1 MSSERRIRGTLFS
14 GGRFEFALADD
25 VPPDL
30 TGHGPAVDRDRLA
43 RGVLSVDGRS
53 RSIDSLLARDFHAL
67 RALATARGLLPDPA
81 VSIPCSNCEKRFL
94 TRPGAAFPTGPFDD
108 AELNDDELDAPF
120 LYDVPHP
127 VAGQPGEVYVRIAER
142 TVAELLPAWRAV
154 AEGRTAF
161 SRAFVE
167 AWGLRAV
174 GDANEP
180 GPIALALRSD
190 EILALSVEEL
200 LGAAH
205 YPARL
210 TAEVRCPSC
219 DAANLVEVPFYREFL
234 DDEVTAMPLAA
245 EVSGRADFPDDATFA
260 RIAEGLAAPFL
271 AADADHAERAIVP
284 RAPVAFR
291 VDAGIPAVDASG
303 VPLLGSYR
311 PSVDGL
317 PPIVTLYTR
326 SFRELAGTPATEES
340 ADWHEEL
347 EETVRHEFAH
357 HAAALA
363 GFDEVDDDE
372 QAEIEEA
379 DARRRGRRVV
389 ARERSPLR
397 HPLFWA
403 IVLALLGM
411 VVLALRGR

>member
-25 VPPDL
+25 APSDRA
-30 TGHGPAVDRDRLA
+30 GHGPAADWERLA
-43 RGVLSVDGRS
+43 RGALTVDGRS
-53 RSIDSLLARDFHAL
+53 RSVDSLLARDFHAL

-81 VSIPCSNCEKRFL
+81 VSIPCSNCEKRFVV
-94 TRPGAAFPTGPFDD
+94 RPGAAFPTGPFDD
-108 AELNDDELDAPF
+108 AELHDDELDAPF
-120 LYDVPHP
+120 LYDVPHLL
-127 VAGQPGEVYVRIAER
+127 AGQSGEVYVRIAER

-154 AEGRTAF
+154 ADGRTAF
-161 SRAFVE
+161 SRAFVD

-174 GDANEP
+174 GDASEP
-180 GPIALALRSD
+180 GPIAQALRSD

-200 LGAAH
+200 LQAAH

-234 DDEVTAMPLAA
+234 DDEVTEMPQAPFGP
-245 EVSGRADFPDDATFA
+245 SRTGFPDDATFA
-260 RIAEGLAAPFL
+260 RVAEGIAAPFL
-271 AADADHAERAIVP
+271 AADAEHAEGAIVP
-284 RAPVAFR
+284 RPPVAFR
-291 VDAGIPAVDASG
+291 VDAGIPAVDAAG

-326 SFRELAGTPATEES
+326 SFRALDAEAAEEG

-372 QAEIEEA
+372 QAEIDEE

-389 ARERSPLR
+389 GRERSPLR
-397 HPLFWA
+397 HPFFWA
-403 IVLALLGM
+403 IVLALVAM
-411 VVLALRGR
+411 VVLAIRGR

>member
-1 MSSERRIRGTLFS
+1 MNSERRIRGTLFS
-14 GGRFEFALADD
+14 GGRFEFALADHG
-25 VPPDL
+25 PPDRS
-30 TGHGPAVDRDRLA
+30 GHGPAADWERLA
-43 RGVLSVDGRS
+43 RGRLTVDGRS
-53 RSIDSLLARDFHAL
+53 RSVDSLLARDFHAL
-67 RALATARGLLPDPA
+67 RALATARGLLHDPA
-81 VSIPCSNCEKRFL
+81 VSIPCSNCEKRFVV
-94 TRPGAAFPTGPFDD
+94 RPGAAFPTGPFDD

-120 LYDVPHP
+120 LYDVPHLL
-127 VAGQPGEVYVRIAER
+127 AGQSGEVYVRIAER
-142 TVAELLPAWRAV
+142 TVGELLPAWRAV
-154 AEGRTAF
+154 ADGRTAF
-161 SRAFVE
+161 SRAFVD

-174 GDANEP
+174 GDASEP
-180 GPIALALRSD
+180 GPIAQALRSD

-200 LGAAH
+200 LQAAH

-234 DDEVTAMPLAA
+234 DEEVTEMPLAA
-245 EVSGRADFPDDATFA
+245 FDASRNGFPDDATFA
-260 RIAEGLAAPFL
+260 RIAEGVAAPFL
-271 AADADHAERAIVP
+271 AADAEHAEGAIVP
-284 RAPVAFR
+284 RPPVAFR
-291 VDAGIPAVDASG
+291 VDAGIPAVDAAG

-326 SFRELAGTPATEES
+326 SFRAVAAEATEEG

-372 QAEIEEA
+372 QAEIDEE

-397 HPLFWA
+397 HLLFWA